1 MRIVYMGTPDFAV
14 PALEALAESR
24 HTVVLAVTQPDRARG
39 RGHKLVSTPVK
50 ESALKLGIQIAQP
63 QRLKDN
69 TEFFNQLKEL
79 KPDLIVVAAY
89 GRILPKSILE
99 LPERGCINIHAS
111 LLPKYR
117 GAAPIQR
124 AIMNGEKE
132 TGNTL
137 MYMEEGLD
145 TGDMISSVKID
156 IGRDNYG
163 QLSDKLAILGSELL
177 MQNLEDILSGNVSKK
192 KQKEEN
198 ATYSPMISK
207 SEAFIDF
214 TEGACMTDC
223 RIRGVNP
230 NPGAYTYYKDEKMKI
245 VEAEPCEGRTN
256 EKDGTIL
263 DVSDRGIVVASAGEK
278 INITKLQMPG
288 KRALTIKEFLPGNKI
303 ERQQR
308 LGRIKHGQ

>member
-1 MRIVYMGTPDFAV
+1 MRIVYMGTPYFAV

-39 RGHKLVSTPVK
+39 RGHKLVSTLVK

-69 TEFFNQLKEL
+69 IEFFNQLKEL

-163 QLSDKLAILGSELL
+163 QLSDKLAILRSELL

-207 SEAFIDF
+207 SEAFI
-214 TEGACMTDC
+214 
-223 RIRGVNP
+223 N
-230 NPGAYTYYKDEKMKI
+230 
-245 VEAEPCEGRTN
+245 
-256 EKDGTIL
+256 
-263 DVSDRGIVVASAGEK
+263 
-278 INITKLQMPG
+278 
-288 KRALTIKEFLPGNKI
+288 
-303 ERQQR
+303 
-308 LGRIKHGQ
+308 

>member
-1 MRIVYMGTPDFAV
+1 
-14 PALEALAESR
+14 
-24 HTVVLAVTQPDRARG
+24 
-39 RGHKLVSTPVK
+39 
-50 ESALKLGIQIAQP
+50 
-63 QRLKDN
+63 
-69 TEFFNQLKEL
+69 
-79 KPDLIVVAAY
+79 
-89 GRILPKSILE
+89 
-99 LPERGCINIHAS
+99 
-111 LLPKYR
+111 
-117 GAAPIQR
+117 
-124 AIMNGEKE
+124 MNGEKE

-207 SEAFIDF
+207 NEAFIDF
-214 TEGACMTDC
+214 MEGACMADC

-245 VEAEPCEGRTN
+245 IEAEPCEGRTN
-256 EKDGTIL
+256 EKD
-263 DVSDRGIVVASAGEK
+263 S
-278 INITKLQMPG
+278 
-288 KRALTIKEFLPGNKI
+288 
-303 ERQQR
+303 
-308 LGRIKHGQ
+308 